1 MKTEKLSEW
10 FYTPDNPPPCVGYWH
25 TGFMSC
31 DPRANKR
38 NESAFNW
45 WWDGAVW
52 RYSHKGAVCVEQNR
66 WYRGLAK

>member
-10 FYTPDNPPPCVGYWH
+10 FYTPDNPPPLVGYWH
-25 TGFMSC
+25 TGVMDM
-31 DPRANKR
+31 DPRAEKH
-38 NESAFNW
+38 NESNFNW

-52 RYSHKGAVCVEQNR
+52 RDSKGAVSSYQNR